1 MISQLPVEKVES
13 EVIASPTEDIPP
25 VTLPPVPTQ
34 ATDLEENPD
43 RKLTKTEMDDMR
55 RGEREYREALSYV
68 KDAIAPSILKVDS
81 TKLVLGDTFVRSFF
95 SHAYPDFLEGNWLSP
110 LINWDIKFDMSIY
123 IYPDENDRVMKYLKK
138 RLTELG
144 SQRAINMDK

>member
-1 MISQLPVEKVES
+1 MNENEQLALEIQGRIK
-13 EVIASPTEDIPP
+13 
-25 VTLPPVPTQ
+25 Q
-34 ATDLEENPD
+34 LEE
-43 RKLTKTEMDDMR
+43 LSGTEIKTEMDDLR